1 VRWSDLPGLVAAL
14 GLAVGVGYVNTHTDE
29 IPVVLGCALIAAGL
43 LGLTQP
49 RAPWRWAFL
58 VALAL
63 PVGQAIALVLNLR
76 VPYPNGWSDLPVTA
90 VALVPCLI
98 GAYAGALA
106 RRIEENGQTIL

>member
-1 VRWSDLPGLVAAL
+1 VRWRDLAVPAAAL

-29 IPVVLGCALIAAGL
+29 IPIVLGCALVAAGL

-49 RAPWRWAFL
+49 RAPWRWAVL

-63 PVGQAIALVLNLR
+63 PVGQAIALVFNLR
-76 VPYPNGWSDLPVTA
+76 VPYPNTWSDLPVTT

-106 RRIEENGQTIL
+106 RRIEENGQTVL